1 MNETVFN
8 AGDQFI
14 DENWAPE
21 ESGQIIAVD
30 VQGSYS
36 VLYEVKWSGGDITY
50 ERAEYLRTLKKI

>member
-8 AGDQFI
+8 AGDVFV

-21 ESGQIIAVD
+21 ESGQIIAIE
-30 VQGSYS
+30 VQPYS

-50 ERAEYLRTLKKI
+50 ERAEYLRRLKKI